1 MSAAAPPPLPD
12 GFEEV
17 LPDAARELE
26 ALRRGVLD
34 CCARW
39 GYRLVMPPL
48 AEYPDAGGIGGAPLE
63 RQTFNFTDP
72 LDGRRLAVRADLT
85 PQAARIDRQHLPQD
99 RPARLCYAGAVL
111 RVRPEVLGGGRSP
124 LQAGAELYGHDGL
137 ASDVEIVLL
146 LCELLREAGVGDW
159 CLGLGHAGVFR
170 ALAAAA
176 GWSAAERAELFG
188 HLQRKAR
195 ADIDEWLAAHPAA
208 PEIVRAARGLPDL
221 CGPDAEVLARAA
233 ERCACL
239 GEALAPM
246 LDALR
251 GTAAR
256 VRARHPETR
265 LHFDLGEAWGFRYE
279 RGLVFAAYVE
289 GQGQELARGGRYEAG
304 AGRPATGFSL
314 DLRTLARC
322 GKSPARPQRRVWA
335 PADDDDPGLA
345 AAVAALRAEGCAVVR
360 ALDAAD
366 TPERLDCGERL
377 ARGEDGAWTVRPADA

>member
-1 MSAAAPPPLPD
+1 MTAAAPRPLPD
-12 GFEEV
+12 GLEDV
-17 LPDAARELE
+17 LPDAAAALE

-39 GYRLVMPPL
+39 GYRLVLPPL
-48 AEYPDAGGIGGAPLE
+48 AECPEAGGLGGEALE
-63 RQTFNFTDP
+63 RQSFGFTDP

-99 RPARLCYAGAVL
+99 RPARLCYAGTVL

-124 LQAGAELYGHDGL
+124 LQAGAELYGHDGPQ
-137 ASDVEIVLL
+137 SDLEIVLL
-146 LCELLREAGVGDW
+146 LCALLRGAGVGDW

-176 GWSAAERAELFG
+176 PWSAAERAELFG
-188 HLQRKAR
+188 RLQRKAR
-195 ADIDEWLAAHPAA
+195 ADIDDWLEAHPAPPA
-208 PEIVRAARGLPDL
+208 IARAVRGLPDL
-221 CGPDAEVLARAA
+221 CGPDEEVLARAA
-233 ERCACL
+233 ECCACL
-239 GEALAPM
+239 GGALAPM

-251 GTAAR
+251 AVAGR
-256 VRARHPETR
+256 VRARHPEAR

-304 AGRPATGFSL
+304 PGRPATGFSL

-322 GKSPARPQRRVWA
+322 ASPPESPPRRVWA
-335 PADDDDPGLA
+335 PAADAPGLEDA
-345 AAVAALRAEGCAVVR
+345 IGALRAEGCAVVR

-366 TPERLDCGERL
+366 TPARLGCDERLVR
-377 ARGEDGAWTVRPADA
+377 EDGAWTTRPAAA

>member
-12 GFEEV
+12 GIEEAP
-17 LPDAARELE
+17 PDAARALE

-48 AEYPDAGGIGGAPLE
+48 VEYPDAREVGGESLD
-63 RQTFNFTDP
+63 RQTFGFTDP

-85 PQAARIDRQHLPQD
+85 PQVARIDRRHLPQD
-99 RPARLCYAGAVL
+99 RPARLCYAGTVL

-137 ASDVEIVLL
+137 GSDVEIVLL
-146 LCELLREAGVGDW
+146 LCEILRGAGVGNW

-176 GWSAAERAELFG
+176 SWSAAERAELFG

-195 ADIDEWLAAHPAA
+195 PDIDDWLTAHPAE
-208 PEIVRAARGLPDL
+208 PEIARAVRSLPDL
-221 CGPDAEVLARAA
+221 CGPDEEVLTRAG

-239 GEALAPM
+239 GGALAPI
-246 LDALR
+246 LAALR
-251 GTAAR
+251 GVAGR
-256 VRARHPETR
+256 VRERHPEAL
-265 LHFDLGEAWGFRYE
+265 LHFDLGEACGFGYE

-289 GQGQELARGGRYEAG
+289 GQGQEIARGGRYEAG
-304 AGRPATGFSL
+304 AERPATGFSL

-322 GKSPARPQRRVWA
+322 GRPPESPQRRVWA
-335 PADDDDPGLA
+335 PAADDPGLQA
-345 AAVAALRAEGCAVVR
+345 AIEALRAEGCAVVR

-366 TPERLDCGERL
+366 TPGRLGCGERL
-377 ARGEDGAWTVRPADA
+377 VREDGAWTARPADA

>member
-1 MSAAAPPPLPD
+1 MTAAAPRPLPD
-12 GFEEV
+12 GIEEV
-17 LPDAARELE
+17 LPDAARALE

-39 GYRLVMPPL
+39 GYQLVMPPL
-48 AEYPDAGGIGGAPLE
+48 VEYPEARELGGAPLE
-63 RQTFNFTDP
+63 RQTFGFTDP
-72 LDGRRLAVRADLT
+72 RDGRRLAVRADLT

-99 RPARLCYAGAVL
+99 RPARLCYAGTVL

-137 ASDVEIVLL
+137 ASDAEIVLL

-188 HLQRKAR
+188 HLRRKAR
-195 ADIDEWLAAHPAA
+195 PDIDDWLAAHPAP
-208 PEIVRAARGLPDL
+208 PEIARAVRGLPDL
-221 CGPDAEVLARAA
+221 CGPDEAVLARAA

-239 GEALAPM
+239 GGALEPM
-246 LDALR
+246 LETLR
-251 GTAAR
+251 GVAAR
-256 VRARHPETR
+256 ARERHPEAR

-322 GKSPARPQRRVWA
+322 GRPPAAAPRRVWA
-335 PADDDDPGLA
+335 PAADEPGLPA
-345 AAVAALRAEGCAVVR
+345 AIAALRAEGCAVVR

-366 TPERLDCGERL
+366 TPGRLGCGERL
-377 ARGEDGAWTVRPADA
+377 VREDGAWTARPADA